1 MSTNPLPASGDSPQ
15 AMKERLSRLEQ
26 DLNRQRQRVDGSTT
40 LTAIVGIIALI
51 AVAGYS
57 YYGYTA
63 ISDAVKPDKVV
74 SLAEVTLDDQLPQ
87 LRRRLESEIV
97 QSAPEWA
104 NTLSQEA
111 LGSLPVARKRLE
123 KVATDYAE
131 DALQET
137 RAITD
142 KRFREFY
149 KTHHDDLQKKF
160 DELAKSPNLAETSIA
175 DIQADLEKDLQVD
188 LKADATVL
196 LKEITSRN
204 QNFKQLRDGKNLTPE
219 AQIER
224 KAWMLVKALGKEG
237 LDLNS
242 TGLPDISANGGGII
256 KTGSPKP
263 ITSDGRT
270 AKPSKKPPIAAGQE
284 DNKKDATKSE
294 QKKDST
300 PDAGKKDEKKDD
312 KKKDATPPKSESK

>member
-26 DLNRQRQRVDGSTT
+26 DLNRQRQRVDRSTT
-40 LTAIVGIIALI
+40 LTAWVGIIALI
-51 AVAGYS
+51 AVTVYS
-57 YYGYTA
+57 YIGYKG
-63 ISDAVKPDKVV
+63 ISEAVEPKSVV
-74 SLAEVTLDDQLPQ
+74 SLAEVTLDENLPQ
-87 LRRRLESEIV
+87 LRRRLEAEIV

-104 NTLSQEA
+104 NTLSKEA
-111 LGSLPVARKRLE
+111 LGALPVARKRLE

-149 KTHHDDLQKKF
+149 KAHHDDLQKKF
-160 DELAKSPNLAETSIA
+160 DELAKSPDLAETSIA
-175 DIQADLEKDLQVD
+175 DIQKSLEDDLRVD
-188 LKADATVL
+188 LRADATVL
-196 LKEITSRN
+196 LKEITQRN

-224 KAWMLVKALGKEG
+224 RAWMLVKALGKEG
-237 LDLNS
+237 LDLSS
-242 TGLPDISANGGGII
+242 TGLPDISANGGIT
-256 KTGSPKP
+256 KTGSSKP
-263 ITSDGRT
+263 IASDGRT
-270 AKPSKKPPIAAGQE
+270 AKPGKKPPIPAGQE
-284 DNKKDATKSE
+284 DNKKDATKAE

-300 PDAGKKDEKKDD
+300 PDAGKKDAEKKEKKED
-312 KKKDATPPKSESK
+312 KKKD

>member
-1 MSTNPLPASGDSPQ
+1 MSTTPPPASGDSPQ

-63 ISDAVKPDKVV
+63 IADAVKPDKVV
-74 SLAEVTLDDQLPQ
+74 SLAEVTLDENLPQ
-87 LRRRLESEIV
+87 LRRRLEAEIV

-104 NTLSQEA
+104 NTLSKEA
-111 LGSLPVARKRLE
+111 LGALPVARKRLE
-123 KVATDYAE
+123 KVATDYADE
-131 DALQET
+131 ALQET
-137 RAITD
+137 HAITD

-196 LKEITSRN
+196 LKEITQRN

-237 LDLNS
+237 LDLSS
-242 TGLPDISANGGGII
+242 TGLPDISANGGIT
-256 KTGSPKP
+256 KTGSSKP
-263 ITSDGRT
+263 IASDGRT
-270 AKPSKKPPIAAGQE
+270 AKPGKKPPIAGAQE
-284 DNKKDATKSE
+284 DNKKDAAKPQE
-294 QKKDST
+294 KKDST
-300 PDAGKKDEKKDD
+300 PDAVKKDAEKKEKKED
-312 KKKDATPPKSESK
+312 KKKD

>member
-1 MSTNPLPASGDSPQ
+1 MSTNPLPPSGDSPQ

-26 DLNRQRQRVDGSTT
+26 DLNRQCQRVDRSTR
-40 LTAIVGIIALI
+40 LTAWVGIIALI
-51 AVAGYS
+51 AVTVYS
-57 YYGYTA
+57 YIGYKG
-63 ISDAVKPDKVV
+63 ISEAVEPKNVV
-74 SLAEVTLDDQLPQ
+74 SMVETTLDDQLPQ
-87 LRRRLESEIV
+87 LRRRLETEIV

-196 LKEITSRN
+196 LKEITQRN
-204 QNFKQLRDGKNLTPE
+204 QNFKQLRDGKNLTQE

-224 KAWMLVKALGKEG
+224 RAWMLVRALRREN
-237 LDLNS
+237 LDLTS
-242 TGLPDISANGGGII
+242 TGIDGQPQADRVRRPHCQAEQEATDCSRSGGQQEGRHE
-256 KTGSPKP
+256 GRAEERLDSPRCRQEGGEE
-263 ITSDGRT
+263 GR
-270 AKPSKKPPIAAGQE
+270 
-284 DNKKDATKSE
+284 
-294 QKKDST
+294 
-300 PDAGKKDEKKDD
+300 
-312 KKKDATPPKSESK
+312 